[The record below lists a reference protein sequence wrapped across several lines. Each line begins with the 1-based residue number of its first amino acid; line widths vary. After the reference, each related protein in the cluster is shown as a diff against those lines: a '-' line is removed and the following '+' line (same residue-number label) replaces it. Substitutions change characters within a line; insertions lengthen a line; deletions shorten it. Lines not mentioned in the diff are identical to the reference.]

1 MPNVTIALLG
11 NPNSGKS
18 TIFNALTG
26 MRQHTGNWPGK
37 TVMAKIGACR
47 CAGVDINFVDLPGT
61 YSLAAYSPD
70 EVIARDYIITER
82 PDAVICVVDATNLE
96 RNLYLVVQLL
106 EMAVPVIVALN
117 MTDQAEVQGIEID
130 KKHLSS
136 LLGGVPVLSTTAS
149 RRIGIDQLLTTA
161 VSMVGACPVSCGISG
176 GYRKGC
182 NCQHTQNT
190 SFTVDYGEELEGAI
204 FSVSETIEEGRL
216 PTNGYSSRWLSLK
229 LLEGEK
235 DIASRVQS
243 AQGGSAVV
251 QVAEK
256 EVDEL
261 TALYKE
267 DVEMIAADRRYKRVS
282 DIYRE
287 VTSLPTIKKVTATDR
302 IDRIA
307 TNRVIG
313 LPIFLAIMYLIFRLV
328 IDVSAP
334 YLDWVDGVING
345 PVAAGLSAILVQI
358 GAAEWLQSLVIDGIV
373 AGVGGVLTFVPGL
386 IMLFLFLALLEDSGY
401 LARAAFVMDRFMQVI
416 GLHGKSVIP
425 LMLGFGCAVPAIYA
439 TRTMANRRDRL
450 LTALLVPFMS
460 CSARLPI
467 YLVFALA
474 FFGSR
479 AGSVIW
485 LMYLL
490 GIFIAIVMGF
500 IFSRTILRKDENTAF
515 VLELPPYRLPTS
527 KVLLLHTWENTWEFI
542 RRAGTLLLAMSV
554 VLWFLLNLPWGVESR
569 QESLYGR
576 LSSTIAPVL
585 APAGFGD
592 WESSGALI
600 TGLVAK
606 EMVVSTLAQVYLG
619 ESMDDDIPLNVEGE
633 STSNILDQLWLIVA
647 GFGEATAEAARTL
660 VSIIPGINLIDT
672 EEAIEDTS
680 LSQALQEHYSPL
692 AGFAF
697 LVFVLLYVPCV
708 ATMVAI
714 KQEFGSR
721 WAWSAAIYQTL
732 IALFASILVFQGGK
746 LLGLG

>member
-1 MPNVTIALLG
+1 MPDLTIALVG

-18 TIFNALTG
+18 TLFNALTG

-37 TVMAKIGACR
+37 TVMAKTGSCR

-70 EVIARDYIITER
+70 EVIARDYIISEH
-82 PDAVICVVDATNLE
+82 PDAIICVVDATNLE

-106 EMAVPVIVALN
+106 EMGVPVIVALN
-117 MTDQAEVQGIEID
+117 MTDQAEDQGIKID
-130 KKHLSS
+130 NRHLSN

-149 RRIGIDQLLTTA
+149 KREGIDQLLTTA
-161 VSMVGACPVSCGISG
+161 VSMVGACPASCGISG

-182 NCQHTQNT
+182 NCQNTQNI
-190 SFTVDYGEELEGAI
+190 SFKVDYGEELERAI
-204 FSVSETIEEGRL
+204 FSVSDSIGADQP
-216 PTNGYSSRWLSLK
+216 PTNGYSPRWLSLK

-235 DIASRVQS
+235 DIADRVQS
-243 AQGGSAVV
+243 AQGGQAAV
-251 QVAEK
+251 QVAKK
-256 EVDEL
+256 EVGEL
-261 TALYKE
+261 TAHYQD
-267 DVEMIAADRRYKRVS
+267 DVEMIAADYRYNRVS
-282 DIYRE
+282 DIYRQ
-287 VTSLPTIKKVTATDR
+287 VTSLPAIKKVTLTDR

-307 TNRVIG
+307 TNRIIG

-334 YLDWVDGVING
+334 FLDWVDGVVNG
-345 PVAAGLSAILVQI
+345 PIAGGLSAILIQI
-358 GAAEWLQSLVIDGIV
+358 GAAEWLHSLVIDGVI

-386 IMLFLFLALLEDSGY
+386 VMLFLFLALLEDSGY

-460 CSARLPI
+460 CSARLPV

-474 FFGSR
+474 FFGAK

-490 GIFIAIVMGF
+490 GVFIAVVMGF
-500 IFSRTILRKDENTAF
+500 IFSRTILKKDENTAF

-527 KVLLLHTWENTWEFI
+527 KGLLLHTWANTWEFVK
-542 RRAGTLLLAMSV
+542 RAGTLLLAMSV
-554 VLWFLLNLPWGVESR
+554 GLWFLLNLPWGVESR
-569 QESLYGR
+569 QESLYGQ
-576 LSSTIAPVL
+576 LSTAIAPVFE
-585 APAGFGD
+585 PAGFGN

-606 EMVVSTLAQVYLG
+606 EMVVSTLAQVYVG
-619 ESMDDDIPLNVEGE
+619 DSVEDDIAQSAPDASL
-633 STSNILDQLWLIVA
+633 SNILDQLWMIVT
-647 GFGEATAEAARTL
+647 GFAEATAEATRTL
-660 VSIIPGINLIDT
+660 ISLIPGVNLIDT
-672 EEAIEDTS
+672 EKAVEDTT
-680 LSQALQEHYSPL
+680 LSRALQEHYSPL

-697 LVFVLLYVPCV
+697 LIFILLYVPCV
-708 ATMVAI
+708 ATMGAI
-714 KQEFGSR
+714 KQEFGGR

-732 IALFASILVFQGGK
+732 IALFASILIFQGGK
-746 LLGLG
+746 FLGLG

>member
-1 MPNVTIALLG
+1 MTNLTIALVG

-37 TVMAKIGACR
+37 TVMAKTGTCR
-47 CAGVDINFVDLPGT
+47 CDGVDINFVDLPGT

-70 EVIARDYIITER
+70 EVVARDFIITEK

-117 MTDQAEVQGIEID
+117 MTDQAEAQGIEID
-130 KKHLSS
+130 NRHLSS

-149 RRIGIDQLLTTA
+149 RRTGIDQLLTTS
-161 VSMVGACPVSCGISG
+161 VSMVGGCPVSCGIAG

-182 NCQHTQNT
+182 NCQNTQDI
-190 SFTVDYGEELEGAI
+190 SFAVDYGEELEGAI
-204 FSVSETIEEGRL
+204 FSVSESIEEGRL

-243 AQGGSAVV
+243 AQGGLEVV
-251 QVAEK
+251 QAAEK
-256 EVDEL
+256 EVDDL
-261 TALYKE
+261 TALYNE
-267 DVEMIAADRRYKRVS
+267 DVEMIAADHRYSRVS

-287 VTSLPTIKKVTATDR
+287 VTSLPPIKKVTLTDR

-307 TNRVIG
+307 TNRIIG
-313 LPIFLAIMYLIFRLV
+313 LPIFLVIMYLIFRLV

-334 YLDWVDGVING
+334 YLDWVDGVVNG
-345 PVAAGLSAILVQI
+345 PIAAGIGAILIQI
-358 GAAEWLQSLVIDGIV
+358 GAADWLQSLVIDGVI

-386 IMLFLFLALLEDSGY
+386 IILFLFLALLEDTGY

-460 CSARLPI
+460 CSARLPV

-474 FFGSR
+474 FFGTR
-479 AGSVIW
+479 AGLVIW
-485 LMYLL
+485 LMYML
-490 GIFIAIVMGF
+490 GIFIAIVTGF
-500 IFSRTILRKDENTAF
+500 IFSRTILKKDENTAF
-515 VLELPPYRLPTS
+515 VLELPPYRMPTS
-527 KVLLLHTWENTWEFI
+527 KSLLLHTWENTWEFI
-542 RRAGTLLLAMSV
+542 RRAGTLLLAMSIG
-554 VLWFLLNLPWGVESR
+554 LWFLLNLPWGVESR
-569 QESLYGR
+569 QASFYGQ
-576 LSSTIAPVL
+576 LSSTIAPVFE
-585 APAGFGD
+585 PAGFGD

-619 ESMDDDIPLNVEGE
+619 ETIDDELNQNVEGN
-633 STSNILDQLWLIVA
+633 STSNVLDQLWLIVA

-660 VSIIPGINLIDT
+660 VSLIPGINLVDS
-672 EEAIEDTS
+672 EEVVEDTN
-680 LSQALQEHYSPL
+680 LSRALQEHYSPL

-697 LVFVLLYVPCV
+697 LIFVLLYVPCV
-708 ATMVAI
+708 ATMGAI

-732 IALFASILVFQGGK
+732 IALFASVLIFQGGRI
-746 LLGLG
+746 LGLG

>member
-1 MPNVTIALLG
+1 MPNLTIALVG

-18 TIFNALTG
+18 TVFNALTG

-37 TVMAKIGACR
+37 TVMAKTGACR
-47 CAGVDINFVDLPGT
+47 CDGVDINFVDLPGT

-70 EVIARDYIITER
+70 EVVARDYIITEQ

-106 EMAVPVIVALN
+106 EMGVPVIVALN
-117 MTDQAEVQGIEID
+117 MTDQAEAQGIEID
-130 KKHLSS
+130 NRHLSS

-149 RRIGIDQLLTTA
+149 RRKGIDQLLTTA

-182 NCQHTQNT
+182 NCNNTQNI
-190 SFTVDYGEELEGAI
+190 SFTVDYGEELEEAI
-204 FSVSETIEEGRL
+204 CSVSASIEAGRL
-216 PTNGYSSRWLSLK
+216 PMNGYSPRWLSLK

-235 DIASRVQS
+235 DIAVRVRS
-243 AQGGSAVV
+243 AQGGPAVV
-251 QVAEK
+251 QVAEN
-256 EVDEL
+256 EVDDL

-267 DVEMIAADRRYKRVS
+267 DVEMIAADHRYSRVS

-287 VTSLPTIKKVTATDR
+287 VTIQPAIKKVTLTDR

-307 TNRVIG
+307 TNRIIG
-313 LPIFLAIMYLIFRLV
+313 LPIFLVIMYLIFRLV

-334 YLDWVDGVING
+334 YLDWVDGVVNG
-345 PVAAGLSAILVQI
+345 PIAHGISAVLIQI
-358 GAAEWLQSLVIDGIV
+358 GAADWLQSLFIDGVI

-386 IMLFLFLALLEDSGY
+386 IILFLFLALLEDSGY

-460 CSARLPI
+460 CSARLPV

-474 FFGSR
+474 FFGTR

-490 GIFIAIVMGF
+490 GVFIAIVMGF

-527 KVLLLHTWENTWEFI
+527 KGLLLHTWENTWEFI

-554 VLWFLLNLPWGVESR
+554 GLWFLLNLPWGVESR

-576 LSSTIAPVL
+576 LSTTIAPVL
-585 APAGFGD
+585 EPAGFGN

-619 ESMDDDIPLNVEGE
+619 ESMDDDIALIEEGE
-633 STSNILDQLWLIVA
+633 SSSNILDQLWMIVA

-660 VSIIPGINLIDT
+660 VSLIPGINLIDT
-672 EEAIEDTS
+672 EDAVEDTT
-680 LSQALQEHYSPL
+680 LSRALQEHYSPL

-697 LVFVLLYVPCV
+697 LIFVLLYVPCV
-708 ATMVAI
+708 ATMGAI

-732 IALFASILVFQGGK
+732 IALLASILVFQGGK
-746 LLGLG
+746 ILGLG